1 MENIQYYIQKFQWR
15 KLRDCLKMGNKK
27 EIEKEYGFW
36 IIGGTHYQASPLSK
50 DGKSVLVEV
59 SEKVVKRK
67 IKKLKELAERLKE
80 NLDREAVMI
89 EALSKLD
96 DGALEQI
103 HNVVFNIK
111 RKTKVKTRKH
121 YCVDMKVGRYI
132 IPIVD

>member
-1 MENIQYYIQKFQWR
+1 MVNT
-15 KLRDCLKMGNKK
+15 K

-36 IIGGTHYQASPLSK
+36 IIGGKHYQASPQSK
-50 DGKSVLVEV
+50 DGKAVLVEV
-59 SEKVVKRK
+59 SEKEVKK
-67 IKKLKELAERLKE
+67 KTKKLKELAERLKE

-96 DGALEQI
+96 DDTLEQI

-111 RKTKVKTRKH
+111 RKTKIKTRKH